1 MESITQ
7 EKLEALREHIQTL
20 RDYLD
25 VLRLE
30 YDTCE
35 SKKKR
40 EELLGEIT
48 RVESEIDPL
57 YCDLLASEDAILE
70 ELSRERVTQIRKEDA
85 AEKEAR
91 RTEDVMN
98 NQRRMQHNEKAD
110 EMRKERGRSENTNT
124 NANLQMRK
132 FLSQFPAY
140 EQKKNIQ
147 FFPEEGSTEDLSLQP
162 AQQSWI
168 GRLVTDSGGKDVY
181 RVMFVAEEYVR
192 LEKQRLLHDPVR
204 WISLENK
211 PLMFGRDNKHLRL
224 LSGSEIFFPLSKT
237 TKKEGTLS
245 PFWIGKLVEK
255 NGNLFR
261 LMSKCSQAGS
271 WKVCDIK
278 RTDSGALL
286 EGETWYICEDSDGW
300 KLAEEQEEIEGTLKA
315 CWVGKIVKKD
325 GKVFR
330 LISKNPEGYCGVVE
344 RRLTPSKTVIESPV
358 FRVSSKETGWSL
370 ASDKGKE
377 KV

>member
-1 MESITQ
+1 MEPITQ

-40 EELLGEIT
+40 AELLAEIT

-57 YCDLLASEDAILE
+57 YCDLLASEDAIQQEPFRQKVLG
-70 ELSRERVTQIRKEDA
+70 D
-85 AEKEAR
+85 
-91 RTEDVMN
+91 
-98 NQRRMQHNEKAD
+98 
-110 EMRKERGRSENTNT
+110 
-124 NANLQMRK
+124 NA
-132 FLSQFPAY
+132 FT
-140 EQKKNIQ
+140 KNIQ

-278 RTDSGALL
+278 RTESGALL

-325 GKVFR
+325 GRVFR
-330 LISKNPEGYCGVVE
+330 LISKNPEGYCELVE
-344 RRLTPSKTVIESPV
+344 RRLAPSKTVIESPV